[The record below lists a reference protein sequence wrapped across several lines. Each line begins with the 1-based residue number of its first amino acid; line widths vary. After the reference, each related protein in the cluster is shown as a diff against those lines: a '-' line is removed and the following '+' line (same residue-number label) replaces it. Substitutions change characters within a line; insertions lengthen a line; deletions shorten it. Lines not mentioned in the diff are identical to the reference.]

1 MTSIQHASYR
11 ILKFAMVLMMA
22 ITTFCGCS
30 DDEERM
36 APTYYFKVT
45 NVSNELNEN
54 SNALFHLNSLIVLQ
68 YDEGVQYFLADEK
81 EALAK
86 YEQTVKFIQQ
96 YDWEGDGFILKSGS
110 YFTLQLISNENK
122 IVASQTIVLK
132 R

>member
-1 MTSIQHASYR
+1 M
-11 ILKFAMVLMMA
+11 
-22 ITTFCGCS
+22 
-30 DDEERM
+30 
-36 APTYYFKVT
+36 
-45 NVSNELNEN
+45 
-54 SNALFHLNSLIVLQ
+54 
-68 YDEGVQYFLADEK
+68 QYFLADEK

-86 YEQTVKFIQQ
+86 YEQTVKYIQQ